1 MGVTLPKP
9 SKESKN
15 IARKVKKRTV
25 LITGGTSGI
34 GLATAKRFV
43 ENGDNVHICG
53 TNRRRKPITSGMHFH
68 KMDVRNSK
76 EVGKTIEAI
85 VKIDGLDIAFN
96 NAGCGSAPSPIHE
109 TNEEEWIELIDTNLN
124 GIFRCMQAELKAML
138 IQGHGIIVNN
148 ASIAGITATAGTSA
162 AYIAAKHGVIGLTK
176 SAANEYATQ
185 NIRINAISP
194 GGTETRM
201 TAASKETLKDTIPLH
216 RLAKPEEIAN
226 AVFWLC
232 SSEASFLHGTNLIAD
247 GGQTC
252 KL

>member
-1 MGVTLPKP
+1 MVSEAK
-9 SKESKN
+9 K
-15 IARKVKKRTV
+15 ARKVKMRTV

-34 GLATAKRFV
+34 GLATARRFL
-43 ENGDNVHICG
+43 ENGDKVHICG
-53 TNRRRKPITSGMHFH
+53 TNRRGKPITSGMHFH
-68 KMDVRNSK
+68 QMDVRLPK
-76 EVGKTIEAI
+76 EVRKTIEEI
-85 VKIDGLDIAFN
+85 VRIDGIDIAFN
-96 NAGCGSAPSPIHE
+96 NAGCGSTPSPIHE
-109 TNEEEWIELIDTNLN
+109 TQEEDWMELIDTNLN

-138 IQGHGIIVNN
+138 AQGHGIIVNN
-148 ASIAGITATAGTSA
+148 ASIAGITATGGTSA

-176 SAANEYATQ
+176 AAANEYASQ

-201 TAASKETLKDTIPLH
+201 TAASKETLKEHIPLC

-226 AVFWLC
+226 VVFWLC

>member
-1 MGVTLPKP
+1 M
-9 SKESKN
+9 
-15 IARKVKKRTV
+15 KKRTV

-34 GLATAKRFV
+34 GLATAKRFLG
-43 ENGDNVHICG
+43 NGDNVYICG
-53 TNRRRKPITSGMHFH
+53 TNRRGKPITPEMHFH
-68 KMDVRNSK
+68 KMDVRNPK
-76 EVGKTIEAI
+76 EVRKTIEEIAS
-85 VKIDGLDIAFN
+85 KDGIDIAFN

-109 TNEEEWIELIDTNLN
+109 TQEEDWIELIDTNLN

-138 IQGHGIIVNN
+138 AQGHGIIVNN
-148 ASIAGITATAGTSA
+148 ASIAGITSTVGTPS

-176 SAANEYATQ
+176 AAANEYATE

-201 TAASKETLKDTIPLH
+201 TAASKDFLKATIPMR

-232 SSEASFLHGTNLIAD
+232 SPEASFLHGTNLIVD

-252 KL
+252 KS

>member
-1 MGVTLPKP
+1 
-9 SKESKN
+9 
-15 IARKVKKRTV
+15 VKKRTV

-34 GLATAKRFV
+34 GLATAKRFL
-43 ENGDNVHICG
+43 ENGDNVHVCG
-53 TNRRRKPITSGMHFH
+53 TNSRGKPITSGMHFH
-68 KMDVRNSK
+68 EMDVRNPD
-76 EVGKTIEAI
+76 EVRKRIEEIARE
-85 VKIDGLDIAFN
+85 DGIDIAFN
-96 NAGCGSAPSPIHE
+96 NAGCGCAPSPIHA
-109 TNEEEWIELIDTNLN
+109 TVEEDWMKLIDTNLN

-138 IQGHGIIVNN
+138 AQGHGIIVNN
-148 ASIAGITATAGTSA
+148 ASIAGITATDGTSA

-176 SAANEYATQ
+176 AAANEYANQ

-201 TAASKETLKDTIPLH
+201 TAASKDTLRGIIPLR

-252 KL
+252 KS